1 MPAKMGSSHG
11 TGFVTV
17 GEGAF
22 DEFASS
28 FPIFDAHLASDA
40 LAVSVYSFTFSLF
53 AFPFPASTVGFADGS
68 DEALLFVQGSQRIV
82 GMVAP
87 CLPQLLEGDRL
98 CFSDDGLAPPH

>member
-1 MPAKMGSSHG
+1 
-11 TGFVTV
+11 V

-40 LAVSVYSFTFSLF
+40 LAVSVYNFTFSLF

-68 DEALLFVQGSQRIV
+68 DEALLFVQRSQRIV
-82 GMVAP
+82 GMVALV
-87 CLPQLLEGDRL
+87 CHN
-98 CFSDDGLAPPH
+98 FSKGTDFVFPTMVSRHLKDIV